1 MAGNQGSFETAGPRQ
16 RIGFGSAFEYY
27 QTNGQEKNL
36 CAFVLTSTGFPL
48 IMLVLNRLFF
58 LYGGFSMAA
67 SFRRIP
73 VLLLLILQG
82 SFSLD
87 SSAQQPPA
95 GPTGPLQ
102 LTLKEAVQLA
112 LKQNPQRIIA
122 QLLVSESDRNSQIA
136 RAALLPQARVAASG
150 SVNQYNLQSIE
161 RSKQRS
167 DAGPFQVVEAGPAFS
182 QTLLNLPLIRGY
194 QIGREGT
201 RQARADEQT
210 TREIVVNAV
219 VDQYLLI
226 LRALATRDAA
236 NARVALAQRL
246 YEQATELQKTGI
258 GLNIDTVRANVELQ
272 NERQNLIDAE
282 TLTHTTKYGLA
293 ALLDLP
299 RDQDLEVADRL
310 DFYDLPA
317 LDRQLLLN
325 QALTSRP
332 EIRSLNSQ
340 QRIAKLTTDAAGEQ
354 RLPQLDFSGFWY
366 YQGSR
371 FDNGV
376 PAYTY
381 EVSLQFPLFTGGRIR
396 AEEAHAKLE
405 EQHVA
410 EIRRQLEAQ
419 IVNDV
424 KSALDELAAARNS
437 VDVANLGYKLAQEE
451 VAQAQRR
458 FQAGVTTNV
467 EVVTAQDALARASDN
482 QIGALYQF
490 NLSRAA
496 LARATG
502 EIEAMYTK

>member
-1 MAGNQGSFETAGPRQ
+1 MQ
-16 RIGFGSAFEYY
+16 R
-27 QTNGQEKNL
+27 L
-36 CAFVLTSTGFPL
+36 
-48 IMLVLNRLFF
+48 
-58 LYGGFSMAA
+58 GGLSMAA
-67 SFRRIP
+67 SLRQII
-73 VLLLLILQG
+73 VLLVLILQV
-82 SFSLD
+82 SFPLD

-95 GPTGPLQ
+95 GPPTPLQ
-102 LTLKEAVQLA
+102 LTLKQAVQLA
-112 LKQNPQRIIA
+112 LKQNPQRVIA

-136 RAALLPQARVAASG
+136 RSALLPQAKVAASG
-150 SVNQYNLQSIE
+150 SINQYNIQSIE
-161 RSKQRS
+161 RAPSRAT
-167 DAGPFQVVEAGPAFS
+167 AGPFQIIEAGPAFS
-182 QTLLNLPLIRGY
+182 QSILNLPLIRGY

-201 RQARADEQT
+201 REARADEQT
-210 TREIVVNAV
+210 TREIVVNTV

-236 NARVALAQRL
+236 SARVALAQRL
-246 YEQATELQKTGI
+246 YEQANELQKTGI

-299 RDQDLEVADRL
+299 RDQDLEVADHL

-317 LDRQLLLN
+317 LEKEALLN

-332 EIRSLNSQ
+332 EIHSLNSQ

-354 RLPQLDFSGFWY
+354 RLPQLDFSGFWF

-371 FDNGV
+371 FNNGI

-381 EVSLQFPLFTGGRIR
+381 ALSLEFPLFTGGRIR
-396 AEEAHAKLE
+396 AEEARAKLE

-419 IVNDV
+419 IVDEV
-424 KSALDELAAARNS
+424 KSALDQLAAARNS

-451 VAQAQRR
+451 VAQAERR

-467 EVVTAQDALARASDN
+467 EVTTAQDALARASDN

-502 EIEAMYTK
+502 GIEAMYTK

>member
-1 MAGNQGSFETAGPRQ
+1 
-16 RIGFGSAFEYY
+16 
-27 QTNGQEKNL
+27 
-36 CAFVLTSTGFPL
+36 
-48 IMLVLNRLFF
+48 
-58 LYGGFSMAA
+58 MAA
-67 SFRRIP
+67 RLRQIF
-73 VLLLLILQG
+73 VLLLSILQVT
-82 SFSLD
+82 FPLV
-87 SSAQQPPA
+87 SSAQQQPA
-95 GPTGPLQ
+95 AAPAPLQ
-102 LTLKEAVQLA
+102 LTLKQAVQLA
-112 LKQNPQRIIA
+112 LKQNPQRVIA
-122 QLLVSESDRNSQIA
+122 QLLISESDRNSQIA
-136 RAALLPQARVAASG
+136 RSALLPHAGIAASG
-150 SVNQYNLQSIE
+150 SLNQYNVQSIE
-161 RSKQRS
+161 RAAKP
-167 DAGPFQVVEAGPAFS
+167 AHLGPFQIIEAGPTFS
-182 QTLLNLPLIRGY
+182 QSILNFQQIRGY

-201 RQARADEQT
+201 HQARADEQT

-219 VDQYLLI
+219 VDQYLQI

-236 NARVALAQRL
+236 NVRVALAQRL
-246 YEQATELQKTGI
+246 YEQAAELQKTGI

-299 RDQDLEVADRL
+299 RDQDLEVTDRL

-317 LDRQLLLN
+317 LEKEALLS

-354 RLPQLDFSGFWY
+354 RLPQLDFSGFWF

-371 FDNGV
+371 FNNGI

-381 EVSLQFPLFTGGRIR
+381 ELSLQFPLFTGGRIR
-396 AEEAHAKLE
+396 AEEARAKLE

-410 EIRRQLEAQ
+410 ETRRQLEAQ
-419 IVNDV
+419 IVNEV
-424 KSALDELAAARNS
+424 KSALDKLTAARNS
-437 VDVANLGYKLAQEE
+437 VDVANLGLTLAQEE

-458 FQAGVTTNV
+458 FAAGVTTNV
-467 EVVTAQDALARASDN
+467 EVITAQDALARASDN

-490 NLSRAA
+490 NLSRAS

>member
-1 MAGNQGSFETAGPRQ
+1 
-16 RIGFGSAFEYY
+16 
-27 QTNGQEKNL
+27 
-36 CAFVLTSTGFPL
+36 
-48 IMLVLNRLFF
+48 
-58 LYGGFSMAA
+58 MAA
-67 SFRRIP
+67 SFRRIC
-73 VLLLLILQG
+73 VLVLFILQG
-82 SFSLD
+82 SFPLN
-87 SSAQQPPA
+87 SSAQQPSA
-95 GPTGPLQ
+95 GSTGSLQ

-136 RAALLPQARVAASG
+136 RSALLPQAHMEGHG
-150 SVNQYNLQSIE
+150 SINQYNLQSIE
-161 RSKQRS
+161 RIQSRTT
-167 DAGPFQVVEAGPAFS
+167 AGPFQFIEAGPAFS
-182 QTLLNLPLIRGY
+182 QTILNLPQIRGY

-210 TREIVVNAV
+210 TRETVVTAV
-219 VDQYLLI
+219 VDQYLLV

-236 NARVALAQRL
+236 NARVVLAQRL

-258 GLNIDTVRANVELQ
+258 ALNIDTVRANVELQ
-272 NERQNLIDAE
+272 NERQNLIEAE
-282 TLTHTTKYGLA
+282 TLTYTSKYGLA
-293 ALLDLP
+293 ELLDLP
-299 RDQDLEVADRL
+299 RDQDLEVTDRL
-310 DFYDLPA
+310 DFYDLPV
-317 LDRQLLLN
+317 LEKEVLLN
-325 QALTSRP
+325 QALSSRP

-340 QRIAKLTTDAAGEQ
+340 QRIAKMTTDSEREQ
-354 RLPQLDFSGFWY
+354 RLPQLNFSGFWF
-366 YQGSR
+366 YQGSHL
-371 FDNGV
+371 DNGI

-396 AEEAHAKLE
+396 AEEARAKLE
-405 EQHVA
+405 ELHVA
-410 EIRRQLEAQ
+410 EIRRQVEAQ

-482 QIGALYQF
+482 QIGALFQF
-490 NLSRAA
+490 NLARAA

>member
-1 MAGNQGSFETAGPRQ
+1 
-16 RIGFGSAFEYY
+16 
-27 QTNGQEKNL
+27 
-36 CAFVLTSTGFPL
+36 
-48 IMLVLNRLFF
+48 
-58 LYGGFSMAA
+58 MAA
-67 SFRRIP
+67 SFRQIF
-73 VLLLLILQG
+73 VLLILILQV
-82 SFSLD
+82 SLPLGT
-87 SSAQQPPA
+87 SAQQQPA
-95 GPTGPLQ
+95 TPSAPLE
-102 LTLKEAVQLA
+102 LTLKQAVQLA
-112 LKQNPQRIIA
+112 LKQNPQRVIA

-136 RAALLPQARVAASG
+136 RSALLPHANVAASG
-150 SVNQYNLQSIE
+150 SVNQYNFQSIE
-161 RSKQRS
+161 RLPKRAV
-167 DAGPFQVVEAGPAFS
+167 AGPFQVIEAGPSFS
-182 QTLLNLPLIRGY
+182 QTILNFQQIRAY
-194 QIGREGT
+194 QVGREAT
-201 RQARADEQT
+201 HQARADEQA

-246 YEQATELQKTGI
+246 YEQASELQKTGI

-299 RDQDLEVADRL
+299 RDEDLEVADRL

-317 LDRQLLLN
+317 LEKEALLN

-332 EIRSLNSQ
+332 EIRSLDSE

-354 RLPQLDFSGFWY
+354 RLPQLDFQGFWL

-371 FDNGV
+371 FDNGI

-381 EVSLQFPLFTGGRIR
+381 QVSLEFPIFTGGRIR
-396 AEEAHAKLE
+396 AEEARAKLE

-419 IVNDV
+419 IVNEV
-424 KSALDELAAARNS
+424 KSALDQLTAARNS
-437 VDVANLGYKLAQEE
+437 VDVANLGLKLAQEE

-458 FQAGVTTNV
+458 FAAGVTTNV
-467 EVVTAQDALARASDN
+467 EVITAQDELARANDN

-490 NLSRAA
+490 NLSRAS

>member
-1 MAGNQGSFETAGPRQ
+1 
-16 RIGFGSAFEYY
+16 
-27 QTNGQEKNL
+27 
-36 CAFVLTSTGFPL
+36 
-48 IMLVLNRLFF
+48 
-58 LYGGFSMAA
+58 MAA
-67 SFRRIP
+67 SLRQIFA
-73 VLLLLILQG
+73 LLVLILQV
-82 SFSLD
+82 SFPLD

-95 GPTGPLQ
+95 SPPAPLQ
-102 LTLKEAVQLA
+102 LTLKQAVQLA
-112 LKQNPQRIIA
+112 LKQNPQRVIA

-136 RAALLPQARVAASG
+136 RSALLPHANVAASG
-150 SVNQYNLQSIE
+150 SINQYNVQSIE
-161 RSKQRS
+161 RAPSR
-167 DAGPFQVVEAGPAFS
+167 AGLGPFQVIEAGPAFS
-182 QTLLNLPLIRGY
+182 QTILNFQKIRGY

-201 RQARADEQT
+201 HQARADEQT

-236 NARVALAQRL
+236 NVRVTLAQRL
-246 YEQATELQKTGI
+246 YEQAGELQKTGI

-299 RDQDLEVADRL
+299 RDQDLEVADHL

-317 LDRQLLLN
+317 LEKEALLN
-325 QALTSRP
+325 QALSSRP

-371 FDNGV
+371 FNNGI

-381 EVSLQFPLFTGGRIR
+381 ALSLEFPIFTGGRIR
-396 AEEAHAKLE
+396 AEEARAKLE

-410 EIRRQLEAQ
+410 ETRRQLEAQ
-419 IVNDV
+419 IVDEV
-424 KSALDELAAARNS
+424 KSALDELTAARNS
-437 VDVANLGYKLAQEE
+437 VDVANLGLKLAQEE

-467 EVVTAQDALARASDN
+467 EVITAQDALARASDN

-490 NLSRAA
+490 NLSRAS
-496 LARATG
+496 LARSTG
-502 EIEAMYTK
+502 EIETMYTK

>member
-1 MAGNQGSFETAGPRQ
+1 M
-16 RIGFGSAFEYY
+16 
-27 QTNGQEKNL
+27 
-36 CAFVLTSTGFPL
+36 
-48 IMLVLNRLFF
+48 
-58 LYGGFSMAA
+58 
-67 SFRRIP
+67 
-73 VLLLLILQG
+73 
-82 SFSLD
+82 
-87 SSAQQPPA
+87 
-95 GPTGPLQ
+95 
-102 LTLKEAVQLA
+102 
-112 LKQNPQRIIA
+112 IA

-136 RAALLPQARVAASG
+136 RSALLPQAKVAAAG
-150 SVNQYNLQSIE
+150 SINQYNVQSIE
-161 RSKQRS
+161 RAPKP
-167 DAGPFQVVEAGPAFS
+167 AELGPFQVIEAGPVFS
-182 QTLLNLPLIRGY
+182 QTLLNFQKIRAY

-201 RQARADEQT
+201 HQARADEQT

-236 NARVALAQRL
+236 NARVVLAQRL
-246 YEQATELQKTGI
+246 YDQATELQKTGI

-299 RDQDLEVADRL
+299 RDQDLEVADHL
-310 DFYDLPA
+310 DFYDVPA
-317 LDRQLLLN
+317 LDRQASLDR
-325 QALTSRP
+325 ALTSRP

-354 RLPQLDFSGFWY
+354 RLPALDFSGFWF

-371 FDNGV
+371 FNNGI

-381 EVSLQFPLFTGGRIR
+381 AVSLEFPIFTGGRIH
-396 AEEAHAKLE
+396 AEEARAKLE
-405 EQHVA
+405 EQRVA

-419 IVNDV
+419 IVDEV
-424 KSALDELAAARNS
+424 KSALDELTAARNS
-437 VDVANLGYKLAQEE
+437 VDVANLGLQLAQEE

-458 FQAGVTTNV
+458 FAAGVTTNV
-467 EVVTAQDALARASDN
+467 EVITAQDALARASDN

-490 NLSRAA
+490 KLSRAS